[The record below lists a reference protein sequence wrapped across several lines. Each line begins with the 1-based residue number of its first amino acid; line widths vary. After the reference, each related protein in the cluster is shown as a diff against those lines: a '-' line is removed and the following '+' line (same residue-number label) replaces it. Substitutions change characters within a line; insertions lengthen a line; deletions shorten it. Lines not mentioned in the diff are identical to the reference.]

1 MFGVEKEWIAMIELA
16 PFGFLVDP
24 GATNAAGEFLRPA
37 GGSYDAGFV
46 DGNDASAAI
55 NKGLKHGDLFVG

>member
-1 MFGVEKEWIAMIELA
+1 MIELA